1 MASAVDASLAAST
14 SNALEDQTV
23 AWENAKDLPFIGT
36 DASLADKSGFKHS
49 ASSGG
54 GNPSLSMMK
63 SKAFGQSKPLEADLL
78 ANIEESELD
87 DLFASA
93 DKEIHSQSPRAEAA
107 AVVPTS
113 SSSQESKP
121 PSVSVPPVSTES
133 QPEINQQQSEQS
145 SSSMR
150 DTITKVPLEAPQSK
164 DMHETVKFDDPKG
177 SPRVA
182 ASTDN
187 PPVSS
192 SSPLKQSSEELLNVL
207 DHIDSNFPDTAIAPE
222 KPPIE
227 KKVSIQDA
235 TVSETK
241 SGSEAVKPQ
250 RQKSLSK
257 DLSTPKAAD
266 NKAVK
271 KGKGSVSEL
280 STEDMINAAEALALK
295 AKHQKGSLSTQ
306 NQLPPKKP
314 PTSPS
319 DNKNPR
325 RKSKIGAADATGS
338 DDPVGSTAAA
348 NTTSA
353 EANSKRKSS
362 LPPLVKKPTPRRK
375 NDDASVTADEQ
386 STVGDTT
393 DAAAAN
399 ARVRQ
404 KRKSLGGQPSAAGEE
419 TDDDA
424 SKVKSTSK
432 AAVRKPRSSLPELV
446 KDKDGAAASN
456 VQVSPIKNAGSL
468 LSKKRE
474 LMQQYTKRVPAKD
487 PAKLKLPPI
496 AGAKELD
503 AGSADEGH
511 LTSQETPG
519 RAAPSSH
526 EAKTR
531 APHSSPPFSRNSN
544 PRGSSEAVGTTDD
557 NNSLSSSPTKKRRKP
572 LYLRM
577 IAKAQKLL
585 LDEERRKVSH
595 LLLPPTT
602 CTPL

>member
-1 MASAVDASLAAST
+1 MASAVDASLSS

-36 DASLADKSGFKHS
+36 DASLADKSGFKNS
-49 ASSGG
+49 ASSSS
-54 GNPSLSMMK
+54 NPSLSMMK
-63 SKAFGQSKPLEADLL
+63 SKAFGQSKPLEGDLL

-87 DLFASA
+87 DLFSSA
-93 DKEIHSQSPRAEAA
+93 DKEIHRQSPRAEAA
-107 AVVPTS
+107 AVAPTTS
-113 SSSQESKP
+113 SPKESKP
-121 PSVSVPPVSTES
+121 PSVSAPSVSTES
-133 QPEINQQQSEQS
+133 QPESNHQSEQS

-150 DTITKVPLEAPQSK
+150 DTITKVQLDAPQSK
-164 DMHETVKFDDPKG
+164 DMHDTVKFDDPKG

-187 PPVSS
+187 SPVSS
-192 SSPLKQSSEELLNVL
+192 SSPLKQSSEELLSVL
-207 DHIDSNFPDTAIAPE
+207 DHIDSKFPDATIAPE
-222 KPPIE
+222 KPPVE

-235 TVSETK
+235 TVTETK

-271 KGKGSVSEL
+271 KGKGSVTEL

-295 AKHQKGSLSTQ
+295 AKHQKGSLATQ

-319 DNKNPR
+319 ENKNPR
-325 RKSKIGAADATGS
+325 RKSKIGGTDATGS
-338 DDPVGSTAAA
+338 DDPVGATAAVG
-348 NTTSA
+348 TTSA

-375 NDDASVTADEQ
+375 ADDASVTADEQ
-386 STVGDTT
+386 STAGETT
-393 DAAAAN
+393 DAAAN

-404 KRKSLGGQPSAAGEE
+404 KRKSLGGQPSVAGEGE
-419 TDDDA
+419 TDDDT

-446 KDKDGAAASN
+446 KDKDGATASN
-456 VQVSPIKNAGSL
+456 VQISPIKNAGGV

-487 PAKLKLPPI
+487 HAKFKLPPI
-496 AGAKELD
+496 AGTKDLD
-503 AGSADEGH
+503 ASSADEGH

-526 EAKTR
+526 DAKTR

-544 PRGSSEAVGTTDD
+544 PRNSSEAVGTTDD
-557 NNSLSSSPTKKRRKP
+557 NNSLSSPTKKRRKP

-585 LDEERRKVSH
+585 LDEERRKVSPCH
-595 LLLPPTT
+595 PI
-602 CTPL
+602 

>member
-1 MASAVDASLAAST
+1 MASAGDASLSSST

-49 ASSGG
+49 ASSGN

-93 DKEIHSQSPRAEAA
+93 DKEIHRQSPRAEAA

-113 SSSQESKP
+113 SSSKESKP

-133 QPEINQQQSEQS
+133 QPEINQQPSEQS

-150 DTITKVPLEAPQSK
+150 DTITKVQLEAPQSK
-164 DMHETVKFDDPKG
+164 DMHETVKFDDPKS

-182 ASTDN
+182 ASMDN

-207 DHIDSNFPDTAIAPE
+207 DHIDSNFPDTAIPPE
-222 KPPIE
+222 KPTIE
-227 KKVSIQDA
+227 KKVQDA

-241 SGSEAVKPQ
+241 SGSESIKPQ

-271 KGKGSVSEL
+271 KGKGSVTEL

-295 AKHQKGSLSTQ
+295 AKHQKGSLAAQS
-306 NQLPPKKP
+306 QLPPKKP

-325 RKSKIGAADATGS
+325 RKSKIGAVDATGS
-338 DDPVGSTAAA
+338 DDPVGATAAA

-353 EANSKRKSS
+353 EPNSKRKSS

-375 NDDASVTADEQ
+375 NDDASITADEQ

-393 DAAAAN
+393 DAAASN

-404 KRKSLGGQPSAAGEE
+404 KRKSLGGQPSVAGEE

-424 SKVKSTSK
+424 SKVNSTSK

-456 VQVSPIKNAGSL
+456 VQISPIKNAGGV

-474 LMQQYTKRVPAKD
+474 LMQQYTKRVPTKD

-526 EAKTR
+526 DAKSR

-544 PRGSSEAVGTTDD
+544 PRASSEAVGTTDD

-595 LLLPPTT
+595 PP
-602 CTPL
+602 PSPHR